1 MDILA
6 QTILFFAIL
15 ALTANVLIVMLTSYE
30 LKTAIQR
37 RLRID
42 RSGKEEKK
50 SLFIV
55 ILDLFVPVNYMIINR
70 FFKREKM
77 DEKLFAARVFIMPE
91 QFLTIKQ
98 LMAFAFL
105 FLTFMFVQSGDMAPL
120 VILPLIGFF
129 APNMWLNLKIKK
141 RKAQIERSLPDVVD
155 LLSLCVDAGLD
166 FMAAA
171 RWIVEKSLQNAFTEE
186 MSLVLHEI
194 KVGKSRR
201 DALKDMSKRL
211 NLTDVTAF
219 CRTLIQADRMGIP
232 IAEALSILSED
243 VRERFF
249 RRAERKALQAPMK
262 MLLPL
267 IFFILP
273 VVGVIVG
280 GPVLLQFMSGGLGG
294 LK

>member
-1 MDILA
+1 MDIIA
-6 QTILFFAIL
+6 QAVLFFAIL
-15 ALTANVLIVMLTSYE
+15 ALVANVLITMLSSYE

-37 RLRID
+37 RLKVD
-42 RSGKEEKK
+42 MFKEKQR
-50 SLFIV
+50 SLFTG
-55 ILDLFVPVNYMIINR
+55 ILDLFVPVNYMLVNK
-70 FFKREKM
+70 FFKRNKMEEKM
-77 DEKLFAARVFIMPE
+77 FAARVFIMPE
-91 QFLTIKQ
+91 HFLAIKQFL
-98 LMAFAFL
+98 AFAFL
-105 FLTFMFVQSGDMAPL
+105 FLTFLFVKSGDIMPI
-120 VILPLIGFF
+120 VILPLIGFIT
-129 APNMWLNLKIKK
+129 PDVWLSLKIKQ
-141 RKAQIERSLPDVVD
+141 RKAKIVRTLPDVVD

-166 FMAAA
+166 FIAAA
-171 RWIVEKSLQNAFTEE
+171 RWIVDKSVPNAFTEE
-186 MSLVLHEI
+186 MGFVLHEI

-201 DALKDMSKRL
+201 DAFKDMASRL
-211 NLTDVTAF
+211 KLPDVTAF

-232 IAEALSILSED
+232 IAQALGVLADD

-249 RRAERKALQAPMK
+249 RRTERTAMQAPMK